1 MDYNRKIPTDELLL
15 LLVFLVPMIY
25 FKDVIMYALFWFAM
39 LIIPASFVWHL
50 LRWYFQQR

>member
-15 LLVFLVPMIY
+15 LLVFLVPVIY